1 LKPGHCLLKRW
12 MRFAVQHYIENPFGN
27 PLMGME
33 VYFLFLGAAA
43 AEAVIARFNGVFTFG
58 GVRIEERFL
67 AMLFVAFSFVTSLV
81 CFGITGLLLSLTKKK
96 IIIPP
101 YYKEHEKVNSEKVLL
116 DVLVYKQL
124 KRYTTI
130 KLNFGGWLK
139 GDSISKV
146 LLFDKDVYERVN
158 KKTKRNNEIQ
168 DMDHFKS
175 NNCSSRQRR
184 VVAILNI
191 VKTALFKEATFCDA
205 ENSLAIAVIS
215 LWNNAIYGKN
225 HQKNIN
231 WNCPWVPKET
241 QKYKSQSGKT
251 YSGKCA
257 CNVENEGL
265 ESGVEVR
272 HFVSGVSAFSSSDQ
286 RADFKNGIIQNDS
299 EGRFTAADYNSLSFV
314 AEKNASNVVTC
325 LMCNQKNEYA
335 KISHDNQ
342 YQEFKSFVKD
352 DQFPLPFRLAIWVMI
367 GFWFPLYLMS
377 NRRDMVRVFS
387 VDEYVLFRRFGEDS
401 PYAAQKSFR
410 WRLVGFLFSSVIFLI
425 VGAFLL

>member
-1 LKPGHCLLKRW
+1 MKPGHCLLKRW

-43 AEAVIARFNGVFTFG
+43 AEAIITKSYGVSLTFG
-58 GVRIEERFL
+58 GVKIEERFL
-67 AMLFVAFSFVTSLV
+67 PMLFVTFSFITSLV

-175 NNCSSRQRR
+175 NNCSSRRRR

-191 VKTALFKEATFCDA
+191 VKTA
-205 ENSLAIAVIS
+205 
-215 LWNNAIYGKN
+215 
-225 HQKNIN
+225 
-231 WNCPWVPKET
+231 
-241 QKYKSQSGKT
+241 
-251 YSGKCA
+251 
-257 CNVENEGL
+257 
-265 ESGVEVR
+265 
-272 HFVSGVSAFSSSDQ
+272 
-286 RADFKNGIIQNDS
+286 
-299 EGRFTAADYNSLSFV
+299 
-314 AEKNASNVVTC
+314 
-325 LMCNQKNEYA
+325 
-335 KISHDNQ
+335 
-342 YQEFKSFVKD
+342 
-352 DQFPLPFRLAIWVMI
+352 
-367 GFWFPLYLMS
+367 
-377 NRRDMVRVFS
+377 
-387 VDEYVLFRRFGEDS
+387 
-401 PYAAQKSFR
+401 
-410 WRLVGFLFSSVIFLI
+410 
-425 VGAFLL
+425 